1 MTDSYAPADTDIDIN
16 VANGEAY
23 CINDNG
29 EQRVEV
35 DCETVVDDVGDVGFL
50 GAELLGNIH
59 RHSAGEELRGRKIES
74 IV

>member
-1 MTDSYAPADTDIDIN
+1 MTDSYAPADTDIDID

-23 CINDNG
+23 CING
-29 EQRVEV
+29 SGKQRVEV
-35 DCETVVDDVGDVGFL
+35 DCETVVDDVGDVDFPE
-50 GAELLGNIH
+50 AELLSNIH